1 MINFAIGPA
10 RFNYRVAAVCLH
22 EGHVLA
28 VKPDDEAFWFLP
40 GGRVEM
46 LEDSATALRRE
57 LQEELGVEAEVG
69 RLLWLVENFFGG
81 EVSAFHELCL
91 YYLVSLADF
100 PNLCQ
105 VEHPFLCLDNPHL
118 RFEWQPLATLD
129 TLNLLPSF
137 LPERLRR
144 LPDQP
149 EHLIHHDASA

>member
-1 MINFAIGPA
+1 MINFDIGAA

-22 EGHVLA
+22 QDHVLT
-28 VKPDDEAFWFLP
+28 VKPDNEDFWFLP

-57 LQEELGVEAEVG
+57 LREELGVEAEIG

-81 EVSAFHELCL
+81 RESAYHELCL
-91 YYLVSLADF
+91 YYLVPLAGF
-100 PNLCQ
+100 PALCQ
-105 VEHPFLCLDNPHL
+105 VERPFLCRDEPHL
-118 RFEWQPLATLD
+118 CFQWQPLATLN

-144 LPDQP
+144 
-149 EHLIHHDASA
+149 